1 MAYTRIELRQ
11 IYDRTS
17 GYCHLCGRKLSFT
30 NYGRSGEKGAWHV
43 EHSVPRAKGGTDHG
57 NNLYPACISCN
68 LEKDTFATKTAR
80 GWNGRSR
87 APLSRE
93 KRKQARVNNAVAGG
107 VIGGIV
113 GAAVF
118 GPVGAAI
125 GAGVG
130 AKIGHGI
137 KPD

>member
-1 MAYTRIELRQ
+1 MAYTRAELKR

-17 GYCHLCGRKLSFT
+17 GYCHICGRKLSLT
-30 NYGRSGEKGAWHV
+30 NYDRPRARGAWHV

-57 NNLYPACISCN
+57 NNLYAACIACN
-68 LEKDTFATKTAR
+68 LEKNTLTTRTAR
-80 GWNGRSR
+80 ARNDRSR

-93 KRKQARVNNAVAGG
+93 ERKKTRVRNAMAGG
-107 VIGGIV
+107 LLGGIA
-113 GAAVF
+113 GWVF

-125 GAGVG
+125 GAGLG
-130 AKIGHGI
+130 AKIGHDI

>member
-1 MAYTRIELRQ
+1 MPYDRAELKR

-17 GYCHLCGRKLSFT
+17 GYCHICRKKLSFT
-30 NYGRSGEKGAWHV
+30 NYGRFGAKGAWHV

-57 NNLYPACISCN
+57 NNLFAACIDCN
-68 LEKDTFATKTAR
+68 LEKDTFTTQTAR
-80 GWNGRSR
+80 GWHGRSR

-93 KRKQARVNNAVAGG
+93 KRKPARTTNTLAGG

-113 GAAVF
+113 GLPF
-118 GPVGAAI
+118 GPWGVAI
-125 GAGVG
+125 GAGIG
-130 AKIGHGI
+130 AKIGHSL